1 MRVPLSPPAAAY
13 LVHGAEDL
21 LRADAVAAIAAAVLT
36 EGLEAFNDDRFEGA
50 SCDPGDVV
58 AAARTLP
65 VMAERRL
72 VVVRGADR
80 LAPERLEVL
89 SAYLADPSPSTTLVL
104 EAAKVDQRRGAFA
117 KVKAV
122 GHVVNCAPMNER
134 GAADWLTGR
143 ARELGCPMD
152 RDAAEFLA
160 AYAGTS
166 LGALAAELDK
176 AAAYVGTG
184 PGGEGGRIDLDVV
197 SETAA
202 GGRVA
207 SVFELTDALGER
219 RAGDALEAL
228 FTLLEGGE
236 PPLRVQGMIVRHF
249 RQLWRAREALA
260 GGASDLASA
269 IGVPPFVAG
278 KLRTQARRYRDAE
291 LGAAFVRFARVDL
304 DLKGGAVSDR
314 RTLEDEVLFLCG

>member
-1 MRVPLSPPAAAY
+1 M
-13 LVHGAEDL
+13 
-21 LRADAVAAIAAAVLT
+21 T
-36 EGLEAFNDDRFEGA
+36 
-50 SCDPGDVV
+50 
-58 AAARTLP
+58 
-65 VMAERRL
+65 
-72 VVVRGADR
+72 
-80 LAPERLEVL
+80 
-89 SAYLADPSPSTTLVL
+89 
-104 EAAKVDQRRGAFA
+104 
-117 KVKAV
+117 
-122 GHVVNCAPMNER
+122 
-134 GAADWLTGR
+134 
-143 ARELGCPMD
+143 

-160 AYAGTS
+160 AYTGTS
-166 LGALAAELDK
+166 LGALAAELEK
-176 AAAYVGTG
+176 AAAFA
-184 PGGEGGRIDLDVV
+184 GEGQRIDLDTV

-236 PPLRVQGMIVRHF
+236 PALRVQGMIVRHF
-249 RQLWRAREALA
+249 RQLWRAREALS

-291 LGAAFVRFARVDL
+291 LGAAFTRFARVDL